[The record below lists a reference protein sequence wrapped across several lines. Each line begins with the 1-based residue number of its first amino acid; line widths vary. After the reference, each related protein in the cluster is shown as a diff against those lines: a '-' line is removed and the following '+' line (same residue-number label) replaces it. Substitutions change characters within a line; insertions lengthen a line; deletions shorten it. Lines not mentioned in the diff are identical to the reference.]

1 MRTLGPHARLPLDVD
16 LLENVRGVSR
26 LLGPLLLEAR
36 LLSDLDL
43 LLAPALE
50 LQTNL
55 REDYAKFYNHRE
67 GPYYA
72 L

>member
-26 LLGPLLLEAR
+26 LLGPLLLVAR

-55 REDYAKFYNHRE
+55 RFTRNKFCKFYNHGK
-67 GPYYA
+67 GPY
-72 L
+72 

>member
-26 LLGPLLLEAR
+26 LLGPLLLVVR

-55 REDYAKFYNHRE
+55 REDYAKFYNHGE
-67 GPYYA
+67 GP
-72 L
+72 